1 MYTLKEVAAIFKV
14 DPKTVKR
21 WITAGKLK
29 AIKLPGGH
37 YRVTEASVAALQK
50 ES

>member
-1 MYTLKEVAAIFKV
+1 MFTTREVADIFKV

-21 WITAGKLK
+21 WISLGKLK
-29 AIKLPGGH
+29 AIRTPGGH
-37 YRVTEASVAALQK
+37 YRITEASVAALQK